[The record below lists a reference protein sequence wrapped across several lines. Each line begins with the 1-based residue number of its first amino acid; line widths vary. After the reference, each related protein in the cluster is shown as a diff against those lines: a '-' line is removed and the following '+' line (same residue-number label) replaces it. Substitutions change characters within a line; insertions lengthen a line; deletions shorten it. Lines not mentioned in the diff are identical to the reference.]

1 MESRGAGGRRRNPAF
16 VDDFCR
22 LAGAAS
28 DDGALCLGVMM
39 VLSGWALLRI
49 ARRLTSFSLNQH
61 PTRQPPHPA
70 DETAPLTVYVWT
82 PIGAAKDP
90 RRRYIVDRYI
100 AAVDNGGNI
109 STGHAPRRSRRMC
122 ISVTT
127 RSTTSAIPFRISA
140 SCCMPANRTTSTD
153 VSCPTCR
160 ARSPPG
166 APDKKIQF
174 YRYNPAALRAFWLRY
189 RQDATYNLTRRN
201 CSTTVIGALD
211 SALEGVLDKHLWR
224 RFLLLVLDPNL
235 WMLAVLRSRGES
247 MTGRRDWCWTMR
259 ACCNRLPSANTNAGG

>member
-1 MESRGAGGRRRNPAF
+1 MTVPF
-16 VDDFCR
+16 
-22 LAGAAS
+22 
-28 DDGALCLGVMM
+28 CLGVMM

-109 STGHAPRRSRRMC
+109 STGHAALALAPDVYISHYPLNDISHSVPGFPPVVACRRTEQRR
-122 ISVTT
+122 
-127 RSTTSAIPFRISA
+127 
-140 SCCMPANRTTSTD
+140 RTFPVRPVGRD
-153 VSCPTCR
+153 RRLVP
-160 ARSPPG
+160 
-166 APDKKIQF
+166 PDKKIQF

-211 SALEGVLDKHLWR
+211 SALEGVLGDKHLWR
-224 RFLLLVLDPNL
+224 RFLLLVLIPICGC
-235 WMLAVLRSRGES
+235 WRYYAAV
-247 MTGRRDWCWTMR
+247 
-259 ACCNRLPSANTNAGG
+259 AKA